1 MNKTIEIDGMA
12 VAYNVTGDGPRP
24 VIVMHGWGCTSA
36 TVALLADA
44 CCDASTTVYNLDLP
58 GFGLSTEPST
68 VWGVGE
74 YTTLVEKFARRL
86 GIEQPVL
93 VGHSFGGRLAIVY
106 ASRNDVDKMILVD
119 AAGIKPRRSFKYYFK
134 VYSYKLA
141 KRMAPLLLGRERGQA
156 LIDKMR
162 GKAGSSDYN
171 NATPRMRAIMSRVV
185 NEDLTHLLPQIKA
198 STLLIWGT
206 ADTATPISDAQK
218 MERLIPD
225 AGLVAYE
232 GAGHY
237 SFLERP
243 AQTKA
248 VIASFLNFKR

>member
-1 MNKTIEIDGMA
+1 M
-12 VAYNVTGDGPRP
+12 
-24 VIVMHGWGCTSA
+24 
-36 TVALLADA
+36 
-44 CCDASTTVYNLDLP
+44 
-58 GFGLSTEPST
+58 
-68 VWGVGE
+68 WGVGE

-106 ASRNDVDKMILVD
+106 ASCNDVDKVILVD